1 MFLCNLYR
9 LTQQKVYDF
18 ATPVIELPHR
28 GASSAHAQ
36 NNVSYTQHWHLLG
49 SSLAVI
55 PVDTIVP
62 NAMSEMLSGQAVVQR
77 RGRAQWRPGKGKR
90 KGKDSLC
97 LASFIGSDLAMGAQ
111 TVRAKKAVVRG
122 MGIPVVPALGRTREE
137 EFEFQ
142 VRYIV

>member
-1 MFLCNLYR
+1 LSCLCC
-9 LTQQKVYDF
+9 
-18 ATPVIELPHR
+18 
-28 GASSAHAQ
+28 
-36 NNVSYTQHWHLLG
+36 
-49 SSLAVI
+49 
-55 PVDTIVP
+55 
-62 NAMSEMLSGQAVVQR
+62 